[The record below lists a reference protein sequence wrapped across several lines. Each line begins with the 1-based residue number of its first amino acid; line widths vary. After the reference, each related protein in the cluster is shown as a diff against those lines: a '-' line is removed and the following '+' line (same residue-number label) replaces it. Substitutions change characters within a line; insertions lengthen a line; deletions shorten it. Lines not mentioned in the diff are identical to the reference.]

1 MLEGSAN
8 HRNLVVFTLVVAML
22 MAAVMAA
29 FKAACCVCEATKQFC
44 FGCLL
49 SSER

>member
-8 HRNLVVFTLVVAML
+8 HRNLLIFASVVAIL
-22 MAAVMAA
+22 TAAVMVV
-29 FKAACCVCEATKQFC
+29 FKAACCVCDATKQFC
-44 FGCLL
+44 FGCFL